1 MEADGHYYSAPYQLI
16 DRRLDLRLTAS
27 GVEIFHQSQRV
38 AVHPRSDKRGACT
51 TNPEHMPEAHRLY
64 RQGQT
69 PETLLERAGQ
79 IGPATHQMVQIILQ
93 TLPVLAQSAPSCF
106 GLLSLAGRY
115 TPDRLEAACR
125 RALSAGA
132 HSRRSVLAIL
142 QHRLDQLP
150 LEEAAP
156 IALPPHANIRGA
168 DYYQQLLSSKGANL
182 SANTTNLGTLT
193 PDETPGHG

>member
-1 MEADGHYYSAPYQLI
+1 
-16 DRRLDLRLTAS
+16 
-27 GVEIFHQSQRV
+27 
-38 AVHPRSDKRGACT
+38 
-51 TNPEHMPEAHRLY
+51 
-64 RQGQT
+64 
-69 PETLLERAGQ
+69 
-79 IGPATHQMVQIILQ
+79 
-93 TLPVLAQSAPSCF
+93 
-106 GLLSLAGRY
+106 LLSLAGRY

-156 IALPPHANIRGA
+156 IALPSHANIRGP
-168 DYYQQLLSSKGANL
+168 DYYQQLLSAKGDYL

-193 PDETPGHG
+193 PDEAAGHG